1 MKTITLLEKKGD
13 LVNRHPFHA
22 RESDIFTLLVDLSDS
37 TSIFSVELADGET
50 LTGYGLTIAES
61 ELHINQPATLKSEGA
76 EFSLNFK
83 NAGLHFFQLDL
94 SDKINPVLRFQEEAH
109 EVQGQ
114 GSGLDHF
121 LNSKLPVTFEI
132 GNTDMLIHDVL
143 SLNTG
148 SVIELN
154 RLVGQALDIYVG
166 EEMVAKGEVVVM
178 PDSTFGARVI
188 KVMPIAGQMSKRFAL
203 ENGEQQ

>member
-1 MKTITLLEKKGD
+1 MKTIALLEKKGD
-13 LVNRHPFHA
+13 IVKRHLFQA
-22 RESDIFTLLVDLSDS
+22 RESDIFTLLLDLSES
-37 TSIFSVELADGET
+37 TGLFSIELTDEQTVTA
-50 LTGYGLTIAES
+50 YGLAAADS
-61 ELHINQPATLKSEGA
+61 ELRINQPANLKSETAG
-76 EFSLNFK
+76 FKLNIK
-83 NAGLHFFQLDL
+83 NTGVHFFQLDF
-94 SDKINPVLRFQEEAH
+94 SDDLNPVLRFQEE
-109 EVQGQ
+109 EIDVQGQ

-132 GNTDMLIHDVL
+132 GNTEMLIHDVL

-166 EEMVAKGEVVVM
+166 EEIVAKGEVVVM

-188 KVMPIAGQMSKRFAL
+188 KVLPIAAQMSKKFAPD
-203 ENGEQQ
+203 NGVQQ

>member
-13 LVNRHPFHA
+13 VAIRHPFQA

-37 TSIFSVELADGET
+37 TSIFSVELTDGET
-50 LTGYGLTIAES
+50 VTVYGLPMADS
-61 ELHINQPATLKSEGA
+61 ELRINQPVILKSEAAG
-76 EFSLNFK
+76 FSLNFT
-83 NAGLHFFQLDL
+83 NTGVHFFQLDL
-94 SDKINPVLRFQEEAH
+94 SDDLNPTLRVQEE
-109 EVQGQ
+109 EQEIQGQ

-178 PDSTFGARVI
+178 PDSTFGARII
-188 KVMPIAGQMSKRFAL
+188 KVMPVAGQLSKRFAL
-203 ENGEQQ
+203 ENGAQQ